1 MQRIIAIVAF
11 LLLCTALQACRGEC
25 TAPAP
30 SPPALKQRIGR
41 TVTCPVC
48 GLRFDAGE
56 ADFTATH
63 DGRTYYFLVEDHRD
77 AFAEAPGDY
86 IRINRSESRG
96 QIR

>member
-1 MQRIIAIVAF
+1 MQRIIAIAGL
-11 LLLCTALQACRGEC
+11 LLLCTGLPACRGER

-30 SPPALKQRIGR
+30 SAPASKHRIGQ

-63 DGRTYYFLVEDHRD
+63 DGRTYYFLLEDHRD

-86 IRINRSESRG
+86 IRKHSSESRE
-96 QIR
+96 QPR